1 MQRLSIRK
9 LREADMTNANRT
21 VMSSFNALR
30 RKNGFKPHR
39 VRITRPEPFMVHLM
53 RTDPNGCLGAF
64 IGDQMVGYAQS
75 VVREHQWYLAFLF
88 VKPGK
93 WGRGIGRKLLE
104 KTLKTAD
111 PTEVTIYSLCTFSYN
126 PQAIALYS
134 SYGMTPTE
142 PILLFRWAR
151 DSKTALNPGKPKHD
165 LRVEVIN
172 DYDKLGFINKLDEKN
187 RGLMRPEEHKFAIDS
202 STTELLLFYD
212 GRKRVGYAATM
223 EIGTIAPIS
232 AISPDYLEDMT
243 RICITRVLEADS
255 KMIAL
260 HCPGSNARMMQVLLE
275 IGIPIVETNLLLTN
289 KPFGRLDHYIPAHLT
304 VF

>member
-1 MQRLSIRK
+1 
-9 LREADMTNANRT
+9 MTNANRM

-30 RKNGFKPHR
+30 RKNNFKPHR

-53 RTDPNGCLGAF
+53 RTDPDGCLGAF
-64 IGDQMVGYAQS
+64 MGDQMVGYAQS

-111 PTEVTIYSLCTFSYN
+111 PTEVTTYSLCTFSYN

-134 SYGMTPTE
+134 SYGMTPTL
-142 PILLFRWAR
+142 PILLFRWPR
-151 DSKTALNPGKPKHD
+151 SSKTMLTPGKSKRD
-165 LRVEVIN
+165 LRIEVID
-172 DYDKLGFINKLDEKN
+172 DYGMLGFVNKLDARN

-202 STTELLLFYD
+202 STTELLLFFD
-212 GRKRVGYAATM
+212 GRKRVGYAVTT
-223 EIGTIAPIS
+223 ETGFIAPIS
-232 AISPDYLEDMT
+232 AITPDYLEDMT
-243 RICITRVLEADS
+243 RICIARVLETDS
-255 KMIAL
+255 KIIAL
-260 HCPGSNARMMQVLLE
+260 HCPGSNTRMMQVLLE
-275 IGIPIVETNLLLTN
+275 IGMPIVETNLLLTN
-289 KPFGRLDHYIPAHLT
+289 RPFGRLDNYIPAHLA